1 MINGASWVVLV
12 GKEPACQCRRH
23 KRCGFNSWVR
33 KIPWRRAWQPT
44 PVVLPGESDGQRN
57 LAGYSPWGHKEL
69 DTAEHACTALLRLQQ
84 PSQNSRALQ
93 MPTLPSAFPL
103 VSVHRDPH
111 CVPDRNLQPRST
123 LAVALRP
130 FSNHACPPDFIVS
143 LMQTAPQGLFCFNI
157 SSIILPTPPPVR
169 YNQLLNTHHGVSEK
183 LRTPYYSHSGK
194 WTFTSGKGSPEVL

>member
-1 MINGASWVVLV
+1 
-12 GKEPACQCRRH
+12 
-23 KRCGFNSWVR
+23 
-33 KIPWRRAWQPT
+33 
-44 PVVLPGESDGQRN
+44 
-57 LAGYSPWGHKEL
+57 
-69 DTAEHACTALLRLQQ
+69 
-84 PSQNSRALQ
+84 

-130 FSNHACPPDFIVS
+130 FSNYACPPDFIVS

-194 WTFTSGKGSPEVL
+194 WTFISGKGSPEVLWIKMVLSPSCSCIVVGTRGRYGWRGIKSLSKLYHVTVCVRHWPTSGLED